1 MALQLQPSAFVTT
14 MTALQSM
21 HTYRYYIIVLLL
33 NILHII
39 SHFKLVSS
47 WSTSTYQWHRHRCR
61 CIMSTSSCASSS
73 SSDGSLLL
81 STMHRIA
88 LVDNN
93 DDDGA
98 QSSSKLIK
106 LILASQSPRRRE
118 ILDMIGLRNR
128 YIVQPS
134 PLDEEKLQIEL
145 ASQNDITPTVYART
159 LAERKAHAMAV
170 TLLDNEGVTLVI
182 GSDTIVDLD
191 GSIME
196 KPKDEEDAYN
206 MLSRLSGNWH
216 QVHTGVAVYGTG
228 LHKGEEESLLF
239 SFTETSKVQF
249 ATLSH
254 EDIQS
259 YIATKEPMDK
269 AGERFC
275 LFCRCVS
282 SLLSSSTQYLSSKY
296 CIFIYDMHLVTYCR

>member
-1 MALQLQPSAFVTT
+1 MQ
-14 MTALQSM
+14 
-21 HTYRYYIIVLLL
+21 
-33 NILHII
+33 
-39 SHFKLVSS
+39 
-47 WSTSTYQWHRHRCR
+47 
-61 CIMSTSSCASSS
+61 MSTTSCAASSS

-98 QSSSKLIK
+98 QSSSSSSSKLIK
-106 LILASQSPRRRE
+106 LVLASQSPRRRE
-118 ILDMIGLRNR
+118 ILDMIGLSNR

-206 MLSRLSGNWH
+206 MLSRLSNNWH
-216 QVHTGVAVYGTG
+216 RVHTGVAVYGTG
-228 LHKGEEESLLF
+228 LDKGEEESLLF

-269 AGERFC
+269 AGERFVC
-275 LFCRCVS
+275 FVVVYHIFSSFFFNTVS
-282 SLLSSSTQYLSSKY
+282 LK
-296 CIFIYDMHLVTYCR
+296 